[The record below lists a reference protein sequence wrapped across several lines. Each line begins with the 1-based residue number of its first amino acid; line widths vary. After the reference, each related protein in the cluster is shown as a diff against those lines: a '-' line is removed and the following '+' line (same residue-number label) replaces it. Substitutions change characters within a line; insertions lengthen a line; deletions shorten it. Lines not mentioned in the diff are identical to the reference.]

1 MAATITPESV
11 WAHIPPRARDSHKG
25 SFGAVL
31 VVAGSACYRGAA
43 SLAVE
48 GALRTGAGIVPLA
61 RVAPVLAAVSA
72 TRPWARPGPPR
83 HGSWWK
89 NCCPALAAARCWT
102 PTA

>member
-48 GALRTGAGIVPLA
+48 GALRT
-61 RVAPVLAAVSA
+61 APVQ
-72 TRPWARPGPPR
+72 
-83 HGSWWK
+83 
-89 NCCPALAAARCWT
+89 
-102 PTA
+102 